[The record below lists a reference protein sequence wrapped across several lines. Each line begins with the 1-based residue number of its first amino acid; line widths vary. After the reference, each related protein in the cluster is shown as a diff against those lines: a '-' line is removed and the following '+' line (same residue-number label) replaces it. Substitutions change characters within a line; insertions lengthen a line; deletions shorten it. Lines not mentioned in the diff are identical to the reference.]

1 MPERSLRVALVA
13 GPMYDGLYAS
23 FPEFSRNH
31 GTHVEIG
38 YHGPHPRLNAYLDS
52 MTDVPY
58 DLVSTHTKYA
68 PSQLSFLA
76 PLDAIES
83 ELGTDQF
90 YPPLLDLARI
100 SGRLYGL
107 PRNIDVKLL
116 HYRTDL
122 VSNIPSTWNGLL
134 ETACSLSRGPGL
146 HGFVFTGMESG
157 LFGMFFELAEMGGA
171 RLFPESLTPRLNNA
185 GGAWAL
191 GIIRELY
198 RSGAAPKDV
207 TGWHYDEAFA
217 YFRDG
222 HAAMICDWPG
232 FYGSYRDA
240 SQSNVTRFL
249 GLARMPAGP
258 HGIHR
263 AYAGSHTFALT
274 RRGIRNRS
282 AIDLLRFLTSA
293 DQQIGEARRGSVPP
307 RPSVLAKVESE
318 AEPFDAARWKL
329 LDQVI
334 AHDMLIPP
342 RLSYYPEIEEILWR
356 TVRSAMTGE
365 IGIEAAL
372 TGMEERIA
380 GTHVRHRETQ

>member
-1 MPERSLRVALVA
+1 MPERPLRVALVA
-13 GPMYDGLYAS
+13 GPMYDDLYRS
-23 FPEFSRNH
+23 LPEFSKRS
-31 GTHVEIG
+31 GTQVEVG
-38 YHGPHPRLNAYLDS
+38 YHGSHPQLNAHLDS
-52 MTDVPY
+52 LKDVPY

-76 PLDAIES
+76 PLDAIQN
-83 ELGTDQF
+83 ELQTDQF
-90 YPPLLDLARI
+90 YPSLLDLARVG
-100 SGRLYGL
+100 GRLCGL

-116 HYRTDL
+116 HYRADL
-122 VSNIPSTWNGLL
+122 VSHIPSNWNELA
-134 ETACSLSRGPGL
+134 ETACSLSKGPDS

-157 LFGMFFELAEMGGA
+157 LFGMFFELAEMGGS
-171 RLFPESLTPRLNNA
+171 RLFPESLAPCLNNA

-198 RSGAAPKDV
+198 RSGAVPEEIKD
-207 TGWHYDEAFA
+207 WHYDEAFA

-232 FYGSYRDA
+232 FYGAYRDPA
-240 SQSNVTRFL
+240 QSKVSRSF

-258 HGIHR
+258 QGVHR

-274 RRGIRNRS
+274 QRGIRNRS
-282 AIDLLRFLTSA
+282 AVELLRFLTSA
-293 DQQIGEARRGSVPP
+293 DQQIGEARRGSVPA
-307 RPSVLAKVESE
+307 RPAVLSTVESE

-342 RLSYYPEIEEILWR
+342 RLSYYPEIEDILWR

-372 TGMEERIA
+372 ESMEERIA
-380 GTHVRHRETQ
+380 GTHRRHRETQ

>member
-1 MPERSLRVALVA
+1 MPERPLRIALVA

-23 FPEFSRNH
+23 LPEFSRNH
-31 GTHVEIG
+31 GAHVEIG
-38 YHGPHPRLNAYLDS
+38 YHSPHPQLNAHLDS
-52 MTDVPY
+52 LTEVAY

-76 PLDAIES
+76 PLDAIEN
-83 ELGTDQF
+83 ELETDQF

-100 SGRLYGL
+100 GGRLYGL

-122 VSNIPSTWNGLL
+122 VSQVPSNWNELV
-134 ETACSLSRGPGL
+134 ETASSLSKRAGS

-171 RLFPESLTPRLNNA
+171 RLFPESLTPSLNNA

-198 RSGAAPKDV
+198 RTGAAPKDV

-240 SQSNVTRFL
+240 SQSKVSCSFR
-249 GLARMPAGP
+249 LARMPAGP
-258 HGIHR
+258 QGIHR

-274 RRGIRNRS
+274 LRGIRNRS

-293 DQQIGEARRGSVPP
+293 DQQIGEARRGSVPT

-318 AEPFDAARWKL
+318 AEPFDGARWNL

-342 RLSYYPEIEEILWR
+342 RLPYYPEIEEILWR

-365 IGIEAAL
+365 TGIEAAL
-372 TGMEERIA
+372 AGMEERIA
-380 GTHVRHRETQ
+380 GTHRRHRETQ